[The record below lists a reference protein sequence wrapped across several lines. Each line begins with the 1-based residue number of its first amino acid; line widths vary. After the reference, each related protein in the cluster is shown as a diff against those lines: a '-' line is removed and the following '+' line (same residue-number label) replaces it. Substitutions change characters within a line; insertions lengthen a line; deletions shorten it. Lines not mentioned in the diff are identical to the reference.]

1 MMKKSFSLLITAL
14 MLLTAVFMTG
24 CETDPKTLEDYL
36 ADSPETRQQI
46 RDAVAVVENKDMTAD
61 VSYEANKIIVKC
73 KFKTKY
79 KGKVLEKMSKS
90 YRKSTRKM
98 AEPVQDAIE
107 WIEAETGFSGVTVDV
122 IVKNGNGKRIVK
134 ETYPLQEKLP
144 DDTADNPDDT
154 AGNKAAD
161 TAKNQWGDRGAA
173 KRS

>member
-1 MMKKSFSLLITAL
+1 MMKKRFSLLITAL
-14 MLLTAVFMTG
+14 MLLLTSVFMTG

-144 DDTADNPDDT
+144 DDTADKEKD
-154 AGNKAAD
+154 AG
-161 TAKNQWGDRGAA
+161 
-173 KRS
+173 SE

>member
-1 MMKKSFSLLITAL
+1 
-14 MLLTAVFMTG
+14 
-24 CETDPKTLEDYL
+24 
-36 ADSPETRQQI
+36 
-46 RDAVAVVENKDMTAD
+46 
-61 VSYEANKIIVKC
+61 
-73 KFKTKY
+73 
-79 KGKVLEKMSKS
+79 
-90 YRKSTRKM
+90 M

-161 TAKNQWGDRGAA
+161 KEKDAG
-173 KRS
+173 SE